1 MLTDSVRRRAIRT
14 SATLLS
20 GPVELLDFLIP
31 LWAGAVL
38 GLDASTV
45 GWLVAA
51 ELVVSV
57 LIRPVAGHLAD
68 TRPRTRVAAVGAFAF
83 SASCVLYAFSDTS
96 VMAFI
101 AAVVGGVAG
110 PLFWISL
117 RAIAAEYLDDD
128 SGTFAGLMSSEAL
141 GSWIFWGP
149 AMVLLGS
156 SGYAAVFIGLAIA
169 AAAAGVRLMITTKEP
184 IVARAEVAGGTRG
197 HVRRLAPLM
206 AIGGLVTAAEAGVGL
221 ALLLQLQALGLEV
234 WQIALIYLPG
244 GIALTVLPRPL
255 HRLVERWGRK
265 PAYVAASTASA
276 VGAAALALS
285 PPVVVISALWIIM
298 CAAFALLYPLQKTL
312 VSEASGDRVA
322 RGMSLQANADTI
334 GAAIG
339 VVAAGAL
346 VADGSWAPSFIG
358 LAGIILGGAT
368 VAPRVIDH
376 TLRARGRV

>member
-1 MLTDSVRRRAIRT
+1 MSTDSVRRRAIRT

-31 LWAGAVL
+31 LWSGAVL
-38 GLDASTV
+38 GLDAGTV
-45 GWLVAA
+45 GWLVAV

-57 LIRPVAGHLAD
+57 LVRPVAGHLAD

-83 SASCVLYAFSDTS
+83 SASCVLYAFSDTPT
-96 VMAFI
+96 MAFI

-128 SGTFAGLMSSEAL
+128 SGTFAGLMSAEAL

-156 SGYAAVFIGLAIA
+156 SGYTAVFIGLAIA
-169 AAAAGVRLMITTKEP
+169 ATAAGVRLLVTTKEP
-184 IVARAEVAGGTRG
+184 VVVRTEVAGGTPE

-206 AIGGLVTAAEAGVGL
+206 VLGGLVTAAEAGVGL
-221 ALLLQLQALGLEV
+221 ALLLHLQALGLEV
-234 WQIALIYLPG
+234 WQIALVYLPG

-265 PAYVAASTASA
+265 PAYFAASTASA
-276 VGAAALALS
+276 VSAAALALS
-285 PPVVVISALWIIM
+285 PPVIVVSALWIVM

-312 VSEASGDRVA
+312 VSEASGGRVA
-322 RGMSLQANADTI
+322 RGMSLQANADTL

-346 VADGSWAPSFIG
+346 ISAGSWAQAFIG
-358 LAGIILGGAT
+358 FACVILGGAAF
-368 VAPRVIDH
+368 APRIIDR
-376 TLRARGRV
+376 LRGGHERV